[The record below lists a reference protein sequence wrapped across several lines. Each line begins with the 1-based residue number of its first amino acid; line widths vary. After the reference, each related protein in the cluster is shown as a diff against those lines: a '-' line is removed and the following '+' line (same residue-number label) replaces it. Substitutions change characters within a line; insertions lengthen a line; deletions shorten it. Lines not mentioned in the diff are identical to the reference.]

1 MAGRLTGSRIAS
13 YLAVAVAGTL
23 VGAGGLAFATS
34 RGGVIKACASKKT
47 GLLRVAT
54 HCKKKEHT
62 VSWNA
67 HGPRGATGHQ
77 GTQGP
82 RGVQGQ
88 QGIQGA
94 QGIQG
99 PRGIQG
105 QVGPSNGYY
114 NSAANSFLASLSLP
128 AGDYVLHGLAGFSN
142 PNASGNDSGH
152 CVLEVNNGPGTVSTT
167 NNGVT
172 IPDSS
177 QVELSEEGVAHLPGA
192 SSIIYGCYA
201 TLSGTTANTAI
212 TAIHVQAA
220 SP

>member
-34 RGGVIKACASKKT
+34 RDRVIKACASKKT

-54 HCKKKEHT
+54 HCKTKKEHSI
-62 VSWNA
+62 SWNA

-82 RGVQGQ
+82 RG
-88 QGIQGA
+88 A

-105 QVGPSNGYY
+105 QVGPSTGYY
-114 NSAANSFLASLSLP
+114 NSAANNFLASLSLP

-192 SSIIYGCYA
+192 SNIIYSCYA

-212 TAIHVQAA
+212 TAIHVQTA